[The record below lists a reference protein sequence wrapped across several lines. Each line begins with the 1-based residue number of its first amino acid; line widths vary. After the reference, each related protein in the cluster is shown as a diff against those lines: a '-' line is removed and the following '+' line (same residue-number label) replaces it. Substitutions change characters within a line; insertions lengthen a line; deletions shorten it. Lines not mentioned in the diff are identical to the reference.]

1 VSGKDSIV
9 MGGPIYVIDDDDW
22 VCDSGTV
29 LLETYG
35 YEVLA
40 YGSGEQFLRAD
51 GRGNAE
57 CLVIDQHMPGIDG
70 LGVVAELRREGI
82 APPTIL
88 ITGATR
94 CHDHPAGRPA
104 RYPCGPGEAVLDR
117 AAPRA
122 DPQRSRTPLISLSCR
137 VTGLSKRSPSV

>member
-1 VSGKDSIV
+1 

-22 VCDSGTV
+22 VCDSVTV

-88 ITGATR
+88 ITGRLDATITQR
-94 CHDHPAGRPA
+94 AGQL
-104 RYPCGPGEAVLDR
+104 GILAVLEKPFSTGR
-117 AAPRA
+117 LLELI
-122 DPQRSRTPLISLSCR
+122 RSALEHL
-137 VTGLSKRSPSV
+137 